1 VVDGIDTLARS
12 LVRLAQRK
20 QGALVV
26 IPGREPLEPH
36 LDGGV
41 VLDARLSEP
50 LLLSLFDPNSPGHDG
65 AVLLAGERIA
75 KFAIHLPLSSDHQQ
89 LGQRGT
95 RHAAGL
101 GLAERSD
108 ALCLIVSEERGTISV
123 GLDGQLRQLRK
134 PSDVADEIRSFLQRL
149 APADGDGRRAP
160 HRVLARWREALLAIP
175 VAALLWV
182 LAIPGGA
189 VVEVER
195 EYPVTVQGLPKGY
208 TLESLD
214 PENVTLRLAG
224 RRRDLYL
231 LDDDDISVPLDT
243 ILVNL
248 GRRSFQLS
256 PDQVTAPPTIEVRSV
271 DPETIKISLLTEP
284 VPPATD

>member
-1 VVDGIDTLARS
+1 
-12 LVRLAQRK
+12 
-20 QGALVV
+20 
-26 IPGREPLEPH
+26 
-36 LDGGV
+36 
-41 VLDARLSEP
+41 
-50 LLLSLFDPNSPGHDG
+50 
-65 AVLLAGERIA
+65 
-75 KFAIHLPLSSDHQQ
+75 
-89 LGQRGT
+89 
-95 RHAAGL
+95 
-101 GLAERSD
+101 
-108 ALCLIVSEERGTISV
+108 
-123 GLDGQLRQLRK
+123 
-134 PSDVADEIRSFLQRL
+134 
-149 APADGDGRRAP
+149 
-160 HRVLARWREALLAIP
+160 LAIP